1 MAKTLS
7 DVEVKKQVEMLDDLE
22 DTLEGKHFNYRWLMT
37 IPTALVAMTC
47 AYYFVRRWRNGTHQ

>member
-22 DTLEGKHFNYRWLMT
+22 DTLEGKHFNYRWLT
-37 IPTALVAMTC
+37 IIPATLVVTTC